1 MESIVIN
8 PKTIDEVKF
17 ITTLLEKMNISS
29 KVITDE
35 EKEDIGLVMMMKE
48 VDRSDK
54 VTREEVMRK
63 LNSWNDHWIYQALL
77 KDLDKISKASIKK
90 DISTII
96 EQVENAVSLSEINNI
111 KKLKGYL
118 FAYRIR
124 SGDYRIG
131 LVIEN
136 NVVEFARVAHRKD
149 IYKVFP

>member
-35 EKEDIGLVMMMKE
+35 EKEDIELVMMMKG

-63 LNSWNDHWIYQALL
+63 LNS
-77 KDLDKISKASIKK
+77 
-90 DISTII
+90 
-96 EQVENAVSLSEINNI
+96 
-111 KKLKGYL
+111 
-118 FAYRIR
+118 
-124 SGDYRIG
+124 
-131 LVIEN
+131 
-136 NVVEFARVAHRKD
+136 
-149 IYKVFP
+149 

>member
-96 EQVENAVSLSEINNI
+96 EQVENAYPC
-111 KKLKGYL
+111 LK
-118 FAYRIR
+118 
-124 SGDYRIG
+124 
-131 LVIEN
+131 
-136 NVVEFARVAHRKD
+136 
-149 IYKVFP
+149 